1 MGLGCPVLIALQC
14 LKSNV
19 HLLLMY
25 AAFKV
30 CTHTALTWT
39 GIQPKAGAEARQKL
53 IGNKKWGKGERKKL
67 FFIAIHGGGS
77 VHVLVAVF
85 QHCRQLQLRTPCVS

>member
-25 AAFKV
+25 VAFKV

-39 GIQPKAGAEARQKL
+39 GIQPKA
-53 IGNKKWGKGERKKL
+53 
-67 FFIAIHGGGS
+67 
-77 VHVLVAVF
+77 
-85 QHCRQLQLRTPCVS
+85 

>member
-1 MGLGCPVLIALQC
+1 MRALKLGEIVIWPCSSVQVMGLGCPVLIALQC

-39 GIQPKAGAEARQKL
+39 GIQPKA
-53 IGNKKWGKGERKKL
+53 
-67 FFIAIHGGGS
+67 
-77 VHVLVAVF
+77 
-85 QHCRQLQLRTPCVS
+85 